1 MSVTKVYVDSNFSH
15 SRNRKRIEADE
26 KELEE
31 LMGKSK
37 APSSQA
43 PSSQA
48 SEQEQEEE
56 QEVVAKAQESEP
68 EPTDPEE
75 KSFKKR
81 YGDLRRHLSDKE
93 KEWEAKFEELKNSN
107 SGTRVLPPKSDEDIA
122 AWASKYPDVAAI
134 VETIAT
140 KKADEKLSQYKSK
153 FDEYEKL
160 SYDASRNKAMDAIRQ
175 AHSDFDALRKSDEFH
190 NWAEE
195 QPKWV
200 QDALYEN
207 EEDARAV
214 IRVLDLYKVDKGM
227 TPSARKEKTKE
238 AASLVTSKNKANMD
252 FENDGEKILESRV
265 AKMSMDEYAK
275 NEKKI
280 MEAIRKGNFVYDLS
294 GGAR

>member
-1 MSVTKVYVDSNFSH
+1 MSVTKVYVDSNFNH

-31 LMGKSK
+31 LIGKSRT
-37 APSSQA
+37 P
-43 PSSQA
+43 
-48 SEQEQEEE
+48 EEE
-56 QEVVAKAQESEP
+56 QEEKQEVVVKAQESEP

-81 YGDLRRHLSDKE
+81 YGDLRRHLSEKE
-93 KEWEAKFEELKNSN
+93 KEWEAKLEELKNSN

-122 AWASKYPDVAAI
+122 AWARKYPDVAAI

-214 IRVLDLYKVDKGM
+214 IRVLDLYKVDKGL

-265 AKMSMDEYAK
+265 AKMNMDEYAK

>member
-1 MSVTKVYVDSNFSH
+1 MTVTTTYVDPNYNN
-15 SRNRKRIEADE
+15 RKNRKRIEEAE

-31 LMGKSK
+31 LTSK
-37 APSSQA
+37 PK
-43 PSSQA
+43 
-48 SEQEQEEE
+48 EE
-56 QEVVAKAQESEP
+56 QEVKPVEAPKQEDENL
-68 EPTDPEE
+68 DPEE

-81 YGDLRRHLSDKE
+81 YGDLRRHLAEKE
-93 KEWEAKFEELKNSN
+93 KEWEAKFEQFKAS
-107 SGTRVLPPKSDEDIA
+107 TQTTQILPPKSDEDIA
-122 AWASKYPDVAAI
+122 AWARKYPDVASI

-140 KKADEKLSQYKSK
+140 KKAEEKLAQYKNK
-153 FDEYEKL
+153 FDEYEKVT
-160 SYDASRNKAMDAIRQ
+160 YETTRTKAMNAIRQ
-175 AHSDFDALRKSDEFH
+175 AHEDFDELRKSDEFH

-214 IRVLDLYKVDKGM
+214 IRVLDLYKVDKGL
-227 TPSARKEKTKE
+227 TPSAKKEKTKE
-238 AASLVTSKNKANMD
+238 AATLVTAKNKASMD
-252 FENDGEKILESRV
+252 FDNDGEKILESRV
-265 AKMSMDEYAK
+265 AKMSADEFAK

>member
-31 LMGKSK
+31 LIGKSRTSGQEEEK
-37 APSSQA
+37 
-43 PSSQA
+43 
-48 SEQEQEEE
+48 EQEEE
-56 QEVVAKAQESEP
+56 PEVKAQESEP

-93 KEWEAKFEELKNSN
+93 KEWEAKFEELKNSV
-107 SGTRVLPPKSDEDIA
+107 SGTKVLPPKSDEDIA
-122 AWASKYPDVAAI
+122 AWARKYPDVASI

>member
-1 MSVTKVYVDSNFSH
+1 MSVTKVMVDPNYT
-15 SRNRKRIEADE
+15 SRNRRRIEEDE
-26 KELEE
+26 KALEA
-31 LMGKSK
+31 LIGKT
-37 APSSQA
+37 
-43 PSSQA
+43 
-48 SEQEQEEE
+48 QEPQEEE
-56 QEVVAKAQESEP
+56 PEEKLEEVPKEAPAEVKDDDL
-68 EPTDPEE
+68 DPEE

-81 YGDLRRHLSDKE
+81 YGDLRRHMAEKE
-93 KEWEAKFEELKNSN
+93 KEWEARFEELKATTQKT
-107 SGTRVLPPKSDEDIA
+107 GILPPKSDEDIA
-122 AWASKYPDVAAI
+122 AWANKYPDVAAI

-160 SYDASRNKAMDAIRQ
+160 TQETARTKAMNAIRM
-175 AHSDFDALRKSDEFH
+175 AHDDFDELRKSDEFH
-190 NWAEE
+190 AWAEE

-214 IRVLDLYKVDKGM
+214 IRVLDLYKVDKGL
-227 TPSARKEKTKE
+227 TPSAKKEKVKE
-238 AASLVTSKNKANMD
+238 AASMVTPKNKANVD
-252 FENDGEKILESRV
+252 FENDGEKIYESRV
-265 AKMSMDEYAK
+265 NKMNADEFAK

>member
-1 MSVTKVYVDSNFSH
+1 MSVTKVYVDSNFNH

-31 LMGKSK
+31 LIGKSRTSGQEEEK
-37 APSSQA
+37 
-43 PSSQA
+43 
-48 SEQEQEEE
+48 EQEEE
-56 QEVVAKAQESEP
+56 VVVKAQESEP

-93 KEWEAKFEELKNSN
+93 KEWEAKFEELKNSV
-107 SGTRVLPPKSDEDIA
+107 SGTKVLPPKSDEDIA
-122 AWASKYPDVAAI
+122 AWARKYPDVASI

-252 FENDGEKILESRV
+252 FENDGERILESRV
-265 AKMSMDEYAK
+265 NKMSMDEYAK

>member
-31 LMGKSK
+31 LIGKSRTSGQEEEK
-37 APSSQA
+37 
-43 PSSQA
+43 
-48 SEQEQEEE
+48 EQEEE
-56 QEVVAKAQESEP
+56 VVVKVQESEP

-93 KEWEAKFEELKNSN
+93 KEWEAKFEELKNSV
-107 SGTRVLPPKSDEDIA
+107 SGTKVLPPKSDEDIA
-122 AWASKYPDVAAI
+122 AWARKYPDVASI

-252 FENDGEKILESRV
+252 FENDGERILESRV
-265 AKMSMDEYAK
+265 AKMNMDEYAK

-280 MEAIRKGNFVYDLS
+280 MEAIRKGSFVYDLS